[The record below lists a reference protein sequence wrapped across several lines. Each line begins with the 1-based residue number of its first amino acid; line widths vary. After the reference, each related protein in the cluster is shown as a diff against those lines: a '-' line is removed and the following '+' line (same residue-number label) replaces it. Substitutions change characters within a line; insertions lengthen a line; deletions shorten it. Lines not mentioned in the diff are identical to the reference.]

1 MGIGSRATARSTG
14 GPRNPVARRALTT
27 TLTLALGLALSACAG
42 DQVAGTEDGPDG
54 TIASADTTA
63 PDPTGPTAADGAGE
77 ATPDAVDGDE
87 AEGDELD
94 GDDGANGD
102 GDRGGADRP
111 DESTTTTA
119 RQTTT
124 TTEPE
129 PENLLEPV
137 GPDDDGDDVV
147 ALQTRLDELGFSTG
161 PADGDYGRRTEN
173 AVRVFQELVDL
184 RPTGR
189 ADTRTMR
196 ELATYTYDGLLLVA
210 GDEGDDV
217 EELQE
222 RLAGGPFDPG
232 QIDGVYGGATI
243 AAVWALEKLAE
254 IPIDGDWGPADEL
267 AWRKLMDGE
276 VGGPERANAERWV
289 EVDLSQQLMK
299 VYDPGETVPVLV
311 SHVSS
316 GSGIPWENEDHRGN
330 SVTPKGDF
338 HISRRISG
346 WRESSLNIGRLYNP
360 LYFNGGIAFHGA
372 TSVPLYPASHGCV
385 RVPMH
390 IAEYLPDEL
399 PNGTAVHVMA

>member
-1 MGIGSRATARSTG
+1 MGIGNRATARAVDGSLAAL
-14 GPRNPVARRALTT
+14 VAAGLAA
-27 TLTLALGLALSACAG
+27 TLAVALAACGGDAG
-42 DQVAGTEDGPDG
+42 PAPDAGPDD
-54 TIASADTTA
+54 TIASADTAAETTA
-63 PDPTGPTAADGAGE
+63 PDPTGETAGA
-77 ATPDAVDGDE
+77 ATDDQD
-87 AEGDELD
+87 DS
-94 GDDGANGD
+94 DDG
-102 GDRGGADRP
+102 GDRGERP
-111 DESTTTTA
+111 DGTPTTTRPTTTTTA
-119 RQTTT
+119 
-124 TTEPE
+124 PE
-129 PENLLEPV
+129 PENLLDPV
-137 GPDDDGDDVV
+137 GPGDGGDDVV
-147 ALQTRLDELGFSTG
+147 ALQTRLDELGVAPG
-161 PADGDYGRRTEN
+161 PADGDYGRRTER

-189 ADTRTMR
+189 ADARTMR

-232 QIDGVYGGATI
+232 RIDGVYGGATV

-276 VGGPERANAERWV
+276 VGGPERENDERWV

-299 VYDPGETVPVLV
+299 VYDPGETIPVLV

-316 GSGIPWENEDHRGN
+316 GSGIPWENEDHSG
-330 SVTPKGDF
+330 SSITPKGDF
-338 HISRRISG
+338 HINRRISG
-346 WRESSLNIGRLYNP
+346 WRESSLDIGRLYNP

-399 PNGTAVHVMA
+399 PNGTAVHVLA